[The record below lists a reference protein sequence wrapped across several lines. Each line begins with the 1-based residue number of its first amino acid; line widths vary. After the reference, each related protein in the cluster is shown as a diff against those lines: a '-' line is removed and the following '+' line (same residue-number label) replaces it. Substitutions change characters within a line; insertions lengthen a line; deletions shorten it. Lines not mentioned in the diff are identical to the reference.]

1 MTPVLVHLHATMP
14 RTRANGPGSRFAI
27 WFQGCSLGCPGCFNP
42 ATHPA
47 EPGQRVTVDDLLA
60 RIEAEADAI
69 EGVTV
74 SGGEPFEQ
82 PDALLALVSALR
94 RRAPRLSILVFSGF
108 TRAEIDRRPHGPAIL
123 AAIDVLVDGRFVER
137 RLLGRGLRG
146 SDNQRIHLLGDRYTI
161 DQIEATPVGEIV
173 IGPDGSASVTGV
185 APLDLSTGGGG
196 GPGRS
201 GHGMVK

>member
-1 MTPVLVHLHATMP
+1 VTAPPPQVALHATMP
-14 RTRANGPGSRFAI
+14 RSRANGPGTRFAI

-47 EPGQRVTVDDLLA
+47 GSGERVAVGDLVD
-60 RIEAEADAI
+60 RIAAGADAI

-82 PDALLALVSALR
+82 PEALLALTRGLR

-108 TRAEIDRRPHGPAIL
+108 ARAEIERQPLGPAIL
-123 AAIDVLVDGRFVER
+123 AEIDVLIDGRFVER

-146 SDNQRIHLLGDRYTI
+146 SANQTVHLLTARHALAE
-161 DQIEATPVGEIV
+161 IEATPVGEVV
-173 IGPDGSASVTGV
+173 IGRDGSARVTGV
-185 APLDLSTGGGG
+185 SPLDLSP
-196 GPGRS
+196 GPARGVR
-201 GHGMVK
+201 